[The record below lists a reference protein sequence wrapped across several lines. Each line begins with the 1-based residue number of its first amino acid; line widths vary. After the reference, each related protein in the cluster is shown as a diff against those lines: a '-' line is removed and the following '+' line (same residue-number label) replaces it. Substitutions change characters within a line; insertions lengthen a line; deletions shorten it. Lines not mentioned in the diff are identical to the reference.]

1 MSQVLRA
8 IPILRRDG
16 ITVRLREATLADAPL
31 IDGRNTDLAWQGDF
45 NDFGPRERRL
55 LADNLADGKRMVA
68 PDRGQLVVER
78 IADGENLGDV
88 SWHTVRYGPNEES
101 GALNIGIALVATA
114 RGRGHGTEA
123 QQLLVGLLFEHFDIN
138 RVEASTDV
146 ENIAEQRSLEKA
158 GFTREGILR
167 GAQFRGGRYHDLV
180 GYSILRADV
189 AAGSEDPAT
198 GSGDASDD
206 ARTPT

>member
-1 MSQVLRA
+1 MTRA
-8 IPILRRDG
+8 PRTVPIIRRDG
-16 ITVRLREATLADAPL
+16 SVVRLREASLADAAV
-31 IDGRNTDLAWQGDF
+31 IDARNEDLGWQGDF

-55 LADNLADGKRMVA
+55 LADNLADGMRMVA

-101 GALNIGIALVATA
+101 RALNMGIALVPTA
-114 RGRGHGTEA
+114 RGHGYGTEA
-123 QQLLVGLLFEHFDIN
+123 QRLLVEVLFEHLDIG

-146 ENIAEQRSLEKA
+146 ENVAEQRSLEKA
-158 GFTREGILR
+158 GFIREGILR
-167 GAQFRGGRYHDLV
+167 GAQFRGGTYHDLV

-189 AAGSEDPAT
+189 AAAKDDP
-198 GSGDASDD
+198 
-206 ARTPT
+206 P